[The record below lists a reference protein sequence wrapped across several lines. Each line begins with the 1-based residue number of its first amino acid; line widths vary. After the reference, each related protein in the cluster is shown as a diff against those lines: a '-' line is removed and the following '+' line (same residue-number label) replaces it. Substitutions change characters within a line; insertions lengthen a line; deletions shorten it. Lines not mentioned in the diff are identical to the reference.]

1 MTGYIQAHKLSL
13 KVLNLYIKTALFL
26 PTIALSLC
34 QSSAAEKR
42 KRFTVGVEPNGHFK
56 LSAKL

>member
-26 PTIALSLC
+26 PTIPLSLC

-42 KRFTVGVEPNGHFK
+42 RFTVGDEPNGHFK